1 MLTGLPHMR
10 VATSAEGE
18 AGTRGPAIGAKGQEL
33 GRAGLEGVGLELG
46 FGSIRVSPF
55 FYSFSFMLCFV
66 FLLSL
71 NPKIQ
76 NSNFKFTLWSS
87 FLGLRVQFFTN
98 YYYLYNIYF
107 VCTFFFSFL

>member
-18 AGTRGPAIGAKGQEL
+18 AGTRGPAVGAKGQEL

-55 FYSFSFMLCFV
+55 FLFFFFYALFCFP
-66 FLLSL
+66 FEFES
-71 NPKIQ
+71 K
-76 NSNFKFTLWSS
+76 NSKFKL
-87 FLGLRVQFFTN
+87 Q
-98 YYYLYNIYF
+98 IYF
-107 VCTFFFSFL
+107 VVKLPRVKSTIFHKLLLPL